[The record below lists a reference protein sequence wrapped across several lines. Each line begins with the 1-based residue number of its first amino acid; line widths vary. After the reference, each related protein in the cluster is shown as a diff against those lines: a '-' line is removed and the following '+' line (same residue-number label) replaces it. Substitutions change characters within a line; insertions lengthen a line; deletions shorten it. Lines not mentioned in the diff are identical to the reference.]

1 MICGADRCSKNDDG
15 SIVYKGNNK
24 LPTLSD
30 AINPSLNDKAKD
42 LYGPTGG
49 FQSIIGG
56 WYSSGKALLPY
67 NIGSF
72 SDLLVES
79 FAGSHDML
87 GGQIWGWY
95 DKSGNTSRK
104 DSVQQILADTT
115 TAVAIPITAPLAMS
129 DLISSDFMEV
139 LFKLGEN

>member
-1 MICGADRCSKNDDG
+1 
-15 SIVYKGNNK
+15 
-24 LPTLSD
+24 
-30 AINPSLNDKAKD
+30 
-42 LYGPTGG
+42 
-49 FQSIIGG
+49 
-56 WYSSGKALLPY
+56 
-67 NIGSF
+67 
-72 SDLLVES
+72 
-79 FAGSHDML
+79 ML